1 MEVTGLVLGTV
12 VLVKPLCATI
22 NDTWSTYKSFGKDSE
37 RLRTRFAVQQHLL
50 ESFERVLFEENKFVP
65 YMPGRL
71 IDHLP
76 PKVCNN
82 LLALL
87 RQLYDMLFEYV
98 AVRAQYKIEDSRVN
112 KDDATAESAS
122 NLTAEERMKALILE
136 GKKTDAAGQKAVSW
150 ARKMLWVFI
159 DKNSTEK
166 LVGEFEAWT
175 GRMKAFLETAWWPLP
190 FFETVARMQKLEEDG
205 DARNVGLLEGIR
217 IRKLLATP
225 SAAIPVEARQS
236 LEIPAFRF
244 RPESRFGDS
253 ELGHLQEDVGTTPA
267 TTATTTTTTNTSKSP
282 LYMVEYKHY
291 DRRRIHVSDTVIKQR
306 IIQLAALLHTAP
318 ETDPALKVLKC
329 VNYFDDVPKSR
340 IGFIYAL
347 QLTPSESPRRPQPTS
362 LSTLLATEG
371 LRPTLETRMRLSHT
385 LALSLQRLH
394 AYSWLHKS
402 LRSENIL
409 FFPTTE
415 EPMSSTRATKL
426 AITTLTSDQ
435 ADLCMEN
442 PRIAGFEYARLESD
456 FSDGYGE
463 ADIKRNIYRHPARW
477 EQPSEH
483 FAKVHDIYGI
493 PLPFYFTPP
502 TTKPQKTSLTNTP
515 SPWSPPPR
523 DRALGSRLPA
533 LHMGHDL
540 SSFGAQP
547 CRRAADA
554 AEVCVSETGVLYRG
568 AISGCCSCVPE
579 WGMGRWRCRGGLWGF
594 NGGVGARWERS
605 AAGGDWG

>member
-1 MEVTGLVLGTV
+1 MDVAGLVLGAV
-12 VLVKPLCATI
+12 VLVKPLCTTI
-22 NDTWSTYKSFGKDSE
+22 NETWSTYKSFGKDAQ
-37 RLRTRFAVQQHLL
+37 RLRTRFAVQRHLL

-71 IDHLP
+71 INHLP
-76 PKVCNN
+76 PKVCND

-98 AVRAQYKIEDSRVN
+98 AVRTQYGIEDSRIN
-112 KDDATAESAS
+112 KDDTIAESTS
-122 NLTAEERMKALILE
+122 NLTIEERMKVLMLE
-136 GKKTDAAGQKAVSW
+136 GKKADVAGQKAASW

-166 LVGEFEAWT
+166 LVREFEAWT
-175 GRMKAFLETAWWPLP
+175 GRMKALLETAWWPLP
-190 FFETVARMQKLEEDG
+190 FFETVTRMQKLEEDG
-205 DARNVGLLEGIR
+205 DARNVGLLEGIQ
-217 IRKLLATP
+217 IRQLLATP
-225 SAAIPVEARQS
+225 SAAIPVETRQS

-253 ELGHLQEDVGTTPA
+253 DLGYLQGDAG
-267 TTATTTTTTNTSKSP
+267 TTATATTNTDP

-291 DRRRIHVSDTVIKQR
+291 NRKRIPVGDIVIKQR

-329 VNYFDDVPKSR
+329 VNYFDDAAKSR

-347 QLTPSESPRRPQPTS
+347 QLTRSDSPRWSQPTS
-362 LSTLLATEG
+362 LSTLLITEG
-371 LRPTLETRMRLSHT
+371 LRPKLETRMRLAHT

-409 FFPTTE
+409 FFPATE
-415 EPMSSTRATKL
+415 DATSSTPATKP
-426 AITTLTSDQ
+426 ATATFTNDQ
-435 ADLCMEN
+435 ANLFMEN
-442 PRIAGFEYARLESD
+442 PRIAGFEYARLESE

-483 FAKVHDIYGI
+483 FAKVHDIYGM
-493 PLPFYFTPP
+493 PLPF
-502 TTKPQKTSLTNTP
+502 
-515 SPWSPPPR
+515 
-523 DRALGSRLPA
+523 PA
-533 LHMGHDL
+533 LSH
-540 SSFGAQP
+540 
-547 CRRAADA
+547 
-554 AEVCVSETGVLYRG
+554 
-568 AISGCCSCVPE
+568 PE
-579 WGMGRWRCRGGLWGF
+579 APG
-594 NGGVGARWERS
+594 
-605 AAGGDWG
+605 